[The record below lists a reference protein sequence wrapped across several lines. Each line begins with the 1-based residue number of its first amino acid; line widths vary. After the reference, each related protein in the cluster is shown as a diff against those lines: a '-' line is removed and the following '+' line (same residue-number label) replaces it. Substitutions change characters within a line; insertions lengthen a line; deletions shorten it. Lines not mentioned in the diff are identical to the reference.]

1 MRVEAGRVNTRSV
14 FMVVKG
20 KRVHFD
26 RAVPPMAFRD
36 GRLHGPQLR
45 IRIPAGGIQG
55 CAERHRNWAA
65 YVCPPL
71 WVERLARLPQE
82 AVIS

>member
-1 MRVEAGRVNTRSV
+1 MVNKERSIVHRVIRCRRGGEVRVEAGRVNTRSV

-45 IRIPAGGIQG
+45 IRIPTGGIQG
-55 CAERHRNWAA
+55 SAERHRN
-65 YVCPPL
+65 
-71 WVERLARLPQE
+71 
-82 AVIS
+82 